1 MLEGIRLETKEKV
14 RKLVIVMRAKMVAEV
29 VLRNGHLGCMKRAE
43 EEIF

>member
-14 RKLVIVMRAKMVAEV
+14 RKLGIVMRAKMVAEV
-29 VLRNGHLGCMKRAE
+29 VLRNGRLGCMKRAE